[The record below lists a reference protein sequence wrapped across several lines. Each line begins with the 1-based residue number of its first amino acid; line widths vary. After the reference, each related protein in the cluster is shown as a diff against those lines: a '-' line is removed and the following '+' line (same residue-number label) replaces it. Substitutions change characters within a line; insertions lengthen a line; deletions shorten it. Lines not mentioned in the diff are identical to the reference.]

1 MNQVQACHNFKHLI
15 QYSTTNQSKMHYS
28 RYSLVLKQPQSI
40 IISTSIVNP
49 TNMPLSMKKQ
59 RRNEIKRQDRDLQR
73 KTARKIAVSYLKD
86 DIQFNLRHLS
96 GITGVT
102 RSTTIVE
109 RVTPDEL
116 FMTLNTRSL
125 KETRMGYRSLSLR
138 KRELELSQF

>member
-1 MNQVQACHNFKHLI
+1 
-15 QYSTTNQSKMHYS
+15 
-28 RYSLVLKQPQSI
+28 
-40 IISTSIVNP
+40 
-49 TNMPLSMKKQ
+49 MKKQ